1 MVESIFHNGA
11 YKELENKLLD
21 CLQSFDFAMS
31 DYAISSTRGAG
42 DTIENIISQKFPEL
56 IAKTSIQCT
65 NYSAD
70 FARRAMADLAFTATN
85 NYYVVDVK
93 SHRIDTAFNMP
104 NLTSVERLSRFYE
117 DNNNYF
123 VIFLIAYS
131 VLGNALH
138 IAKVSVFPIEFLSWE
153 CLTLGALGWG
163 QIQIANSNRV
173 QIVPCSRKQWMLQ
186 LCEILINTFYPREI
200 GKITKR
206 KNHFEKLYQFWQSRE
221 DVWA

>member
-1 MVESIFHNGA
+1 MVDSHNGA

-21 CLQSFDFAMS
+21 CLRSFDFAMS

-42 DTIENIISQKFPEL
+42 DTIENIISQKFPEI

-93 SHRIDTAFNMP
+93 SLDTAFNMP

-123 VIFLIAYS
+123 VIFLVAYS
-131 VLGNALH
+131 VVGNALH
-138 IAKVSVFPIEFLSWE
+138 ISKVSVFPIEFLSWE
-153 CLTLGALGWG
+153 CLTLGALG

-173 QIVPCSRKQWMLQ
+173 QIVPCSRKQWML
-186 LCEILINTFYPREI
+186 
-200 GKITKR
+200 
-206 KNHFEKLYQFWQSRE
+206 
-221 DVWA
+221 